1 MKALHLFSL
10 TFLLMACGGDTKDAE
25 STSDAGVVDAD
36 GDGATAA
43 VDCDDA
49 DASVHPGAEEICNAI
64 DDNCDGV
71 IDEPAADGS
80 TFYRDHDGDGYG
92 DNTVSMQACAAPDGF
107 TSDDGDCDDAEAAV
121 YPGAPEDDCTD
132 PVDYNCDGSTGYAD
146 LDGDGTP
153 ACNDCDDTDPDVN
166 PYAAEICNDGVDDNC
181 DGVADEEGSV
191 GEQMWFA
198 DADGDL
204 HGDPAVQLV
213 SCSQPEGFVDNSD
226 DCDDSASEAN
236 PSGVEVCDGLDN
248 DCDGTV
254 DGPDPIGGMTVYVDA
269 DGDGVGTTAV
279 SRIVCTPEDDFV
291 SVSGD
296 CDDTD
301 PSAFPGAEEVCDGVD
316 NDCSGEADEG
326 LLMTVYP
333 DPDGDGYGM
342 ALLPMEA
349 CVVESGMSATAGDCD
364 ETDAA
369 VHPGADE
376 VCDGVD
382 NDCSGEADEGLGIT
396 YYLDTDGD
404 GFGVA
409 DMTIEACSFPVGYAL
424 TPGDC
429 DNSDSSI
436 NPSAPETCDEVD
448 NDCDGDIDDDDGS
461 LVLDEDSVWFAD
473 ADDDGFGDTDDSV
486 LACVP
491 LDGYIAD
498 DSDCD
503 DDDPAAFPGAEEV
516 WYDGVD
522 QDCSGGS
529 DFDADGDGR
538 DAVASGGDDTDDE
551 DPDCWDSCLVG
562 VSPDAPADSCKAIAE
577 DNPSAPNDW
586 YWVDIDG
593 SVTSVYCDIEAGG
606 WTQCFEVE
614 NTFADDFGTSN
625 DWMDD
630 CVDLTMGSWSGNEV
644 RVTLIDPSG
653 ETIYDEFGDRP
664 TTWTYE
670 HLTSTTYS
678 GGQYHSEAHSGRWV
692 NLSNG
697 DKLLIPGRSSDNSG
711 CGGSFGSG
719 YAVLVYPPSP
729 SYHSNVKMIVASYT
743 LRYGSP
749 RSFSGWSPSHEIS
762 YQEGGMDT
770 CSSTI
775 ASAGT
780 FAFWVR

>member
-1 MKALHLFSL
+1 
-10 TFLLMACGGDTKDAE
+10 MATLRC
-25 STSDAGVVDAD
+25 
-36 GDGATAA
+36 
-43 VDCDDA
+43 
-49 DASVHPGAEEICNAI
+49 
-64 DDNCDGV
+64 
-71 IDEPAADGS
+71 
-80 TFYRDHDGDGYG
+80 R
-92 DNTVSMQACAAPDGF
+92 
-107 TSDDGDCDDAEAAV
+107 
-121 YPGAPEDDCTD
+121 
-132 PVDYNCDGSTGYAD
+132 
-146 LDGDGTP
+146 
-153 ACNDCDDTDPDVN
+153 
-166 PYAAEICNDGVDDNC
+166 
-181 DGVADEEGSV
+181 
-191 GEQMWFA
+191 
-198 DADGDL
+198 
-204 HGDPAVQLV
+204 LV

-269 DGDGVGTTAV
+269 DGDGVGTTTV

-396 YYLDTDGD
+396 YYLDTDWD

-562 VSPDAPADSCKAIAE
+562 VSPDAPADNCKAIAE

-762 YQEGGMDT
+762 YQRGRDGHLLVDHRLSRNLCLLGTVDFGPLRRRVFSAEAGLVRDWTWPKFPLTTPRSRLQVRTTLSCPRRRGCFASCPTAPSWTSGLTSPTWRFRSVCPSTPSSRAPSLSTSAAGRVWVRRSRWWTPWLSIESAPSWTTASRPKRLRKSSMPTWRSNCAAYDLQMRTPAFPTWGARSRATRPST
-770 CSSTI
+770 CWRSST
-775 ASAGT
+775 AA
-780 FAFWVR
+780 RP